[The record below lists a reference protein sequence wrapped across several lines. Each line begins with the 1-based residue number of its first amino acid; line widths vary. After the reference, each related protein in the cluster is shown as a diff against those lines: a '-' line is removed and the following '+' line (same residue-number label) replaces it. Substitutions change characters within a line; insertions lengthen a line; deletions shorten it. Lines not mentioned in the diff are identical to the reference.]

1 MKLKKNKTG
10 QMKKREDILTKHF
23 IAEYGFKPTK
33 KQLKGFKY
41 VFCAMEEYAGQD
53 FEGYTP
59 EPFEP
64 DDPEN
69 PRLLNHKHVPFHDG
83 WITWRGPEKPTQE
96 QMDAFEELT
105 EAARK
110 LDPLKET
117 PNT

>member
-59 EPFEP
+59 EPFEA

-69 PRLLNHKHVPFHDG
+69 PRLLNHKHVPFHKG
-83 WITWRGPEKPTQE
+83 WITWRTPDHATKEGLKAFDELIEVIKVMDQKP
-96 QMDAFEELT
+96 
-105 EAARK
+105 
-110 LDPLKET
+110 
-117 PNT
+117 